1 MTMQNFP
8 ALRLILKLGR
18 WWALCCGLIAA
29 TAAALLLYPLLGA
42 LAILPAL
49 LALGFGYYLG
59 KSYVE
64 LVTIIVT
71 TVN

>member
-1 MTMQNFP
+1 MQNFP

-29 TAAALLLYPLLGA
+29 GLTLLLLCPLLGA
-42 LAILPAL
+42 LTILPAL
-49 LALGFGYYLG
+49 FALGFGYYLG

>member
-1 MTMQNFP
+1 MQNFP

-29 TAAALLLYPLLGA
+29 GLTLLLLWPLLGA
-42 LAILPAL
+42 LTILPAI

>member
-1 MTMQNFP
+1 MQNFP

-18 WWALCCGLIAA
+18 WWALCCGLLSCTVAMLA
-29 TAAALLLYPLLGA
+29 LYPLIGLF
-42 LAILPAL
+42 AIVPAVF
-49 LALGFGYYLG
+49 ALGFGYYLG

-64 LVTIIVT
+64 LITIIVT

>member
-1 MTMQNFP
+1 MENFP
-8 ALRLILKLGR
+8 ALRLILRTGR
-18 WWALCCGLIAA
+18 WWALCCGVLFS
-29 TAAALLLYPLLGA
+29 AAAVAVLYPLIGFFVIVP
-42 LAILPAL
+42 AIF
-49 LALGFGYYLG
+49 ALGFGYYLG

>member
-1 MTMQNFP
+1 MQNFP

-18 WWALCCGLIAA
+18 WWALCCGMIAAAA
-29 TAAALLLYPLLGA
+29 TALALYPLLGG
-42 LAILPAL
+42 LTILPAI
-49 LALGFGYYLG
+49 LALAFGYYLG

>member
-1 MTMQNFP
+1 MQSFP
-8 ALRLILKLGR
+8 ALHLILKMGR
-18 WWALCCGLIAA
+18 WWALCCGVICAA
-29 TAAALLLYPLLGA
+29 VTMLALWHLLGA
-42 LAILPAL
+42 LSILPAF

-64 LVTIIVT
+64 LVTIIMT

>member
-1 MTMQNFP
+1 MQNFP

-29 TAAALLLYPLLGA
+29 TAALLLYPLLGA
-42 LAILPAL
+42 LTILPAL
-49 LALGFGYYLG
+49 FALGFGYYLG